1 MTSDDLFAQVFSRER
16 ILEGDRPP
24 TKRANTLLFHL
35 ESRTAH
41 LVARSQV
48 AMQKFLT
55 EEATRE
61 RDLAFIDA
69 FNLGAAPPLTPAIQ
83 DIERFARQW
92 ATLVPDNAALKAALA
107 HQLGQKYRFAATAV
121 PQLRAALSLDSQP
134 VQDAYQRFYQASL
147 DSIYADEL
155 SLRERAAWAW
165 NRLGT
170 WLENLPPFWAVFSLT
185 LTEVVGASILALPIA
200 LASIGPLPSLVLL
213 LVFGL
218 MNVLTVAHMAET
230 ASRSG
235 GIRYGSAFL
244 GQVVDD
250 YLGRAGSLVLSIGL
264 FALIVLVL
272 LAFYIGFATA
282 IAAPTGIPAFV
293 WVALLFGA
301 GLYYVTRGSLNAT
314 VTSSLVVGAINL
326 SLVMILMLLAAP
338 HIDANNLTYFNVPF
352 LGGRPFDPSI
362 LELVFGVVLAAYF
375 GHLSVPN
382 SARTVLQRDPSG
394 GSLVRGAMAAQG
406 LVILLYSVWIL
417 IVNGVIAPDVMA
429 VETGTALE
437 PLAAEVGPI
446 VYPFG
451 TIFVI
456 LGMGM
461 ITIHFTLGLFNLTR
475 EWLPVGQRPA
485 LTLPR
490 RQGRLHLHPRRRP
503 AALPQ
508 VGFVYLGLEE
518 ERPRF
523 RLDLQTSTAR
533 RYVEVSIRDT
543 WDSASLPALATEVA
557 ADAKLLSLTI
567 EVLEANAQWARV
579 RLATPLAVHY
589 EPGRD
594 TVGLSM
600 SDVLLLPEAQGQLV
614 TWMMR
619 EGDMSLEAAARHLE
633 QAPEA
638 ARALLVDLVNQGFV
652 REVEANGRLHYEPRL
667 SSSRSHRL
675 SSSLLETIA
684 DGPADTPASRAASQ
698 QVRPESTF
706 QQMLARV
713 LSERGRFVLGLT
725 PMVVIFLAAEALLLT
740 GNQSFSGPLSFI
752 GVVVIAMLG
761 GIYPVLLL
769 RAGRQKG
776 EIVPG
781 VVYRV
786 IGNRVLL
793 IVIYVLSLTGVI
805 LHGLVIWDDPLRRAL
820 ALLVAAVIVV
830 VTINSWR
837 RGAFVPRLVVEVGA
851 HEEADRPAHL
861 SVTAGGEPYTADIQ
875 LIYSNE
881 TQAHKLSRSEIA
893 KFATLRQAI
902 ITLPAGVAREL
913 KVWTYILS
921 AAGTAKALPAL
932 AEIRTDEETAEI
944 DLKLTGGQ
952 ALLPLNNRPAQITLT
967 FREVTTT

>member
-1 MTSDDLFAQVFSRER
+1 MTPDDLFAQVFSRER

-24 TKRANTLLFHL
+24 TRRANTLLFHV

-41 LVARSQV
+41 LVGRSQV

-55 EEATRE
+55 EEAARE

-69 FNLGAAPPLTPAIQ
+69 FNLGAAPPLTPTIQ

-92 ATLVPDNAALKAALA
+92 AALVPDNAALKAALA

-121 PQLRAALSLDSQP
+121 PQLRSALVLDSP
-134 VQDAYQRFYQASL
+134 AVQDAYQRFYQTSL
-147 DSIYADEL
+147 GSIYADEL
-155 SLRERAAWAW
+155 SLRERVVWTW
-165 NRLGT
+165 SRLGT

-200 LASIGPLPSLVLL
+200 LASVGPLPSLVLL

-250 YLGRAGSLVLSIGL
+250 YLGRTGSLILSIGL
-264 FALIVLVL
+264 FALIILVL

-282 IAAPTGIPAFV
+282 IAEPTQIPAAI

-314 VTSSLVVGAINL
+314 VTSSLVIGAINL
-326 SLVMILMLLAAP
+326 SLIVILMLLAAP
-338 HIDANNLTYFNVPF
+338 HIEAENLTYFNLPLV
-352 LGGRPFDPSI
+352 GGRPFDPSV
-362 LELVFGVVLAAYF
+362 LELIFGVVLASYF

-406 LVILLYSVWIL
+406 VVILLYSIWIL
-417 IVNGVIAPDVMA
+417 IVNGAIAPGIMA
-429 VETGTALE
+429 VQTGTALE

-461 ITIHFTLGLFNLTR
+461 ITIHFSLGLFNLTR
-475 EWLPVGQRPA
+475 EWLPQRQQPA

-490 RQGRLHLHPRRRP
+490 RQGRLHLHPRHRP
-503 AALPQ
+503 AGLPQ
-508 VGFVYLGLEE
+508 VGLVYLGLEE
-518 ERPRF
+518 EGSRF
-523 RLDLQTSTAR
+523 RLDIQSSAAR
-533 RYVEVSIRDT
+533 RYVEVSIRKT
-543 WDSASLPALATEVA
+543 WTSAELLAQDSELA
-557 ADAKLLSLTI
+557 ADTKLLSLTI

-579 RLATPLAVHY
+579 RLTTPLSVQY
-589 EPGRD
+589 EAGRD

-600 SDVLLLPEAQGQLV
+600 SHVLLLPETQAQLV
-614 TWMMR
+614 IWLIR
-619 EGDMSLEAAARHLE
+619 EGSISLEAAARHLE
-633 QAPEA
+633 QPPEA
-638 ARALLVDLVNQGFV
+638 ARDLLADLANQGFV
-652 REVEANGRLHYEPRL
+652 QEVEANGRLHYEPRL
-667 SSSRSHRL
+667 SSTRSHRL
-675 SSSLLETIA
+675 SYSLLEA
-684 DGPADTPASRAASQ
+684 VSDGAAGTPASKAASQ
-698 QVRPESTF
+698 QVRQKSAF
-706 QQMLARV
+706 QQLLDRL
-713 LSERGRFVLGLT
+713 LSERGRFVLGLA

-740 GNQSFSGPLSFI
+740 GNQSFSEPLSFI

-776 EIVPG
+776 EIVPD

-786 IGNRVLL
+786 IGNQVLL

-805 LHGLVIWDDPLRRAL
+805 LHGLVIWDDPLRRIL
-820 ALLVAAVIVV
+820 ALLVATVIVA

-837 RGAFVPRLVVEVGA
+837 QGAFVPRLVVEVGT
-851 HEEADRPAHL
+851 HEEEGRPAHL
-861 SVTAGGEPYTADIQ
+861 SVTAGGEPYAAGIQ
-875 LIYSNE
+875 LIFNSGTE
-881 TQAHKLSRSEIA
+881 TSKSANSEIVN
-893 KFATLRQAI
+893 FATLQQVI
-902 ITLPAGVAREL
+902 VTLPAGVAPEL
-913 KVWTYILS
+913 KVWTYIVS
-921 AAGTAKALPAL
+921 PGSTAKPLPVL
-932 AEIRTDEETAEI
+932 AEVRMEMETVEI
-944 DLKLTGGQ
+944 DLNLTGGQ
-952 ALLPLNNRPAQITLT
+952 VLLPLNNRPAQLTLT
-967 FREVTTT
+967 FPQDK